1 MANAAWFRTVL
12 GFVVAPITPGLLAVI
27 LAAPFRVGATGFGL
41 RELSE
46 AAWIIGLSAVL
57 GYPVAVV
64 FGAPLYVFL
73 RARAWNGLL
82 IYIAAGAFLGLMI
95 YVIYVLLAEY
105 SSNGLWGLATK
116 FSNTAQVQVPL
127 VMICGAVAALVFW
140 LIARPD
146 RSGLVTG

>member
-1 MANAAWFRTVL
+1 MTNSVWLRTVL
-12 GFVVAPITPGLLAVI
+12 GFVIAPITPGLLAVM

-64 FGAPLYVFL
+64 FGAPLYVFF
-73 RARAWNGLL
+73 RSRGWNGLL
-82 IYIAAGAFLGLMI
+82 VYIAAGALLGLVI

-105 SSNGLWGLATK
+105 TSNGLWGLTTK
-116 FSNTAQVQVPL
+116 FSNTASVQIPL
-127 VMICGAVAALVFW
+127 VMVCGAVAALFFW

-146 RSGLVTG
+146 RGGLVTG